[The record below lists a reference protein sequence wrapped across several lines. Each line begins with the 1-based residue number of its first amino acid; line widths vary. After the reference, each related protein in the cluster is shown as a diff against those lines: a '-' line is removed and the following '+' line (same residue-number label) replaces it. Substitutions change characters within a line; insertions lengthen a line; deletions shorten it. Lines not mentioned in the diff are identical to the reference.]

1 MQIKGAVALITGGAG
16 GIGAAIARQLSVAG
30 AAAIGIGDLDLAAAE
45 RIAEELG
52 KSGVRTFAAKVD
64 VGDAAQVSAFIDRA
78 EKALGPVDLMCSN
91 AGIFTASAEEASD
104 QDWERSWRVNV
115 MSNVYVA
122 REIVP
127 RMIARGGGYLMI
139 TCSAAGL
146 LANRNAPYMATKHA
160 AVAYAEWL
168 AIQYRSRGLIV
179 SALCPLGVQTSMLA
193 RLVAEDGAAA
203 AGVLAGGDVLAPE
216 RVAEIVIQ
224 GIAAQRFL
232 ILPHEAVR
240 ERIVSKAS
248 DRDLWIG
255 GMEQQYGIVSSTHVA
270 AHDRTQRWRGPER
283 KQL

>member
-1 MQIKGAVALITGGAG
+1 MQTAGAVTLITGGAG
-16 GIGAAIARQLSVAG
+16 GIGAAIARQLAADG

-45 RIAEELG
+45 SIAAELG
-52 KSGVRTFAAKVD
+52 DSGVRTFAAKVD
-64 VGDAAQVSAFIDRA
+64 VGDAVQVRTFIDEA
-78 EKALGPVDLMCSN
+78 ERNLGPIDLMCSN
-91 AGIFTASAEEASD
+91 AGIFTASAGDASD

-127 RMIARGGGYLMI
+127 RMVSRGGGYLLM

-146 LANRNAPYMATKHA
+146 LANRNAPYMVTKHA
-160 AVAYAEWL
+160 AVAFAEWL

-193 RLVAEDGAAA
+193 RLMTEDGVAA
-203 AGVLAGGDVLAPE
+203 AGVLAGGGVLQPE
-216 RVAEIVIQ
+216 QVAKIVIQ
-224 GIAAQRFL
+224 GIDAERFL

-240 ERIVSKAS
+240 DRVVSKAT

-255 GMEQQYGIVSSTHVA
+255 SMEQQYGIVNHAHVA
-270 AHDRTQRWRGPER
+270 DCDPDAAMLRS
-283 KQL
+283 

>member
-1 MQIKGAVALITGGAG
+1 MRNKGMVALITGGAG
-16 GIGAAIARQLSVAG
+16 GIGAAIARRLAADG
-30 AAAIGIGDLDLAAAE
+30 AAAIGIGDIDLAAAE
-45 RIAEELG
+45 SMADQLN
-52 KSGVRTFAAKVD
+52 KSGVRAFAARVD
-64 VGDAAQVSAFIDRA
+64 VGDAEQVRALIAGA
-78 EKALGPVDLMCSN
+78 EKTLGPIDLMCSN

-127 RMIARGGGYLMI
+127 RMISRGGGYLMI

-160 AVAYAEWL
+160 AVAFAEWL

-179 SALCPLGVQTSMLA
+179 SALCPLGVQTSMLD
-193 RLVAEDGAAA
+193 RLMADDGVAA
-203 AGVLAGGDVLAPE
+203 AGVLAGGEVLQPE
-216 RVAEIVIQ
+216 QVAGAVIE

-240 ERIVSKAS
+240 DRIVSKAS
-248 DRDLWIG
+248 DRDRWIG
-255 GMEQQYGIVSSTHVA
+255 SMERQYGIVTGAPAV
-270 AHDRTQRWRGPER
+270 GPDPDVTR
-283 KQL
+283 AQF